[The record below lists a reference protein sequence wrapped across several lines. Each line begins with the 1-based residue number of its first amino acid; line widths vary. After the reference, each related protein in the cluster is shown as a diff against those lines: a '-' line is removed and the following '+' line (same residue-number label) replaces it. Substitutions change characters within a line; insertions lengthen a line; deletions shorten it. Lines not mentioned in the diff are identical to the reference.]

1 MRQVLFGGLLAWAV
15 VSVILINRAEPTW
28 TRPAPQPVWK
38 EGAAILGAL
47 VVTGLV
53 MGLHNWLGYQ
63 PWG

>member
-1 MRQVLFGGLLAWAV
+1 V
-15 VSVILINRAEPTW
+15 INRQDRAW
-28 TRPAPQPVWK
+28 TRPAPAPVWK
-38 EGAAILGAL
+38 EGAAVVGAL